1 MVTARAGLTE
11 APENCVRCVTSK
23 TQFTRQ
29 SPFARASYPSLGVV
43 GIAARRRLALARP
56 RGLSDV
62 VARLE
67 DAFARA
73 RSSIARARAARKI
86 ILDRSRARAVVAPD
100 PARVASPSRARVET
114 PSRRSTRVAR
124 DDARDASSRAFAR
137 SRVRAYL
144 GVHGRGGVGGDG
156 GEHRSSSL
164 VVECGDVAR
173 RARPRP
179 PVGMPDLGRRL
190 VYGDSRRVRNRGFA
204 HVDTDRRSVWTT
216 EPRATSDVR
225 ASHERA
231 TRAAS
236 SARRDHDDAVRA

>member
-179 PVGMPDLGRRL
+179 PAGSSRTPS

-204 HVDTDRRSVWTT
+204 HRYRRSVFTT
-216 EPRATSDVR
+216 EPRV
-225 ASHERA
+225 ASR
-231 TRAAS
+231 RR
-236 SARRDHDDAVRA
+236 ARRARRECAARS